1 MKFKSVKLFSFLL
14 LLIQSLNAECPKYL
28 DWINSPTF
36 KIDKEHC
43 DYFDVEK
50 FMSEEFG
57 WCSQASMNSMW
68 YIMAECDALNQ
79 KNNIQ
84 SETVVYDYV
93 SDYDW
98 ANVSIED
105 LPWQIDTWRV
115 GGSQYISY
123 VDYLDEI
130 EFSGSLLDMHIFWLD
145 QPLCSD
151 YPDCYE
157 YSNFTTFT
165 DQIDLSECSAEQHRH
180 NDQIQIL
187 SGAVTLSDSG
197 ELRCQECT
205 NQKDVFGNILVDCF
219 YYMIYT
225 DEIIYGDA
233 NFDGYMDVFMA
244 FNNVGKGSLQIGYTW
259 VYLTKT
265 DPNQKTFTMIKPL
278 KHQTDS
284 KRNDLI
290 VMIDDIMSFPNFP
303 SFKIDKIKNDFNS
316 DRKINIRDLLIMI
329 KVSDETK

>member
-14 LLIQSLNAECPKYL
+14 FLIQSLNAECPKYL
-28 DWINSPTF
+28 DWIYSPTF

-43 DYFDVEK
+43 DYFDVDK
-50 FMSEEFG
+50 FMSEELG

-68 YIMAECDALNQ
+68 HIMAECDALNQ

-98 ANVSIED
+98 TNVSIED
-105 LPWQIDTWRV
+105 LPWQIDTWGS
-115 GGSQYISY
+115 GGFQYFSY
-123 VDYLDEI
+123 VDYLKKID
-130 EFSGSLLDMHIFWLD
+130 FLGSVLDMQLFGLN
-145 QPLCSD
+145 QTLCSD

-157 YSNFTTFT
+157 DSTFIPFTGQT
-165 DQIDLSECSAEQHRH
+165 DLSHCSVEKHRH
-180 NDQIQIL
+180 NNQIYIL
-187 SGAVTLSDSG
+187 SGAVSISDSG
-197 ELRCQECT
+197 EAMCQECT
-205 NQKDVFGNILVDCF
+205 GSRDSFGNFLENCF

-233 NFDGYMDVFMA
+233 NFDGYMDVFIA
-244 FNNVGKGSLQIGYTW
+244 FNNVGEGSMQIGYSW
-259 VYLTKT
+259 AYLTKT
-265 DPNQKTFTMIKPL
+265 DPNQKTFTMIQPL

-284 KRNDLI
+284 KYNDLI
-290 VMIDDIMSFPNFP
+290 VMIDDIMSFPNSL

-316 DRKINIRDLLIMI
+316 DHKINIRDLLIMI
-329 KVSDETK
+329 KVSDEAK